1 MKIFRFRDVLPELP
15 RILLQ
20 RRLRFKF
27 ELIPFE
33 VRGLKTKR
41 IWNFFLAGLNQFL
54 LPSRPLGHPV
64 IAQVEPANYCNL
76 SCPLCLTTSETGSRP
91 AQALSLRTFEEFIAE
106 VGDYLLLIVLWN
118 WGEPFLNPDLIPMI
132 SCAKSKNIVVH
143 SSTNGN
149 LRLDDEFA
157 GRLVKSGLDSL
168 VFGIDGATQ
177 ETYSAYRK
185 GGYLEKVIANI
196 RTVVRA
202 KMKQG
207 SPTPFLTLRFV
218 MMRHNEKELQ
228 AVHQLARELGV
239 DFFAVKTVD
248 MPAAL
253 GANLDPSFAP
263 ANERYQ
269 RYAYEAGSFQ
279 RRNRPFTCMR
289 PWKRIT
295 LDALGEIIPCE
306 YDHRNFHSF
315 GRINGKRRALS
326 IWKGG
331 KARNFRR
338 KFNKGNND
346 YYLCRDCTYKNRIAE
361 DCTLAVIPLNHSPG
375 ASG

>member
-33 VRGLKTKR
+33 VQGLKPKK

-54 LPSRPLGHPV
+54 LPSQPLGYPV
-64 IAQVEPANYCNL
+64 IAQVEPANFCNL

-132 SCAKSKNIVVH
+132 ACAKSKNIVVH

-149 LRLDDEFA
+149 LKLDDETA
-157 GRLVKSGLDSL
+157 DRLVESGLDSL
-168 VFGIDGATQ
+168 VLGIDGATQ

-185 GGYLEKVIANI
+185 GGNLEKVIANI
-196 RTVVRA
+196 RTIVRA
-202 KMKQG
+202 KIKEG
-207 SPTPFLTLRFV
+207 SPTPYLTLRFV
-218 MMRHNEKELQ
+218 VMQHNEKELP
-228 AVHQLARELGV
+228 AAHQLARELGV

-248 MPAAL
+248 MPVTR
-253 GANLDPSFAP
+253 GEDLDPSFAP
-263 ANERYQ
+263 ADQTYQ
-269 RYAYEAGSFQ
+269 RYEYEAGSFK
-279 RRNRPFTCMR
+279 RKNRPFTCMR

-295 LDALGEIIPCE
+295 LGALGEIVPCE
-306 YDHRNFHSF
+306 YDHRSFHSF
-315 GRINGKRRALS
+315 GNCDGKRRVLS
-326 IWKGG
+326 IWKGA
-331 KARNFRR
+331 KAQDFRR
-338 KFNKGNND
+338 KFNKGSN
-346 YYLCRDCTYKNRIAE
+346 YFYLCRDCTYKNSVAE
-361 DCTLAVIPLNHSPG
+361 DCTLAVLPLKQNPG
-375 ASG
+375 SSG